1 MWAANQALNGLIGV
15 GVPHDWSTHAIGH
28 ELTSMY
34 GFDHAQ
40 TLAAVFTHNL
50 RVRRK
55 AKRAKLL
62 QYAQRV
68 WHIPANID
76 EEKAIDMAIDKTAG
90 FFEAMGLKNSLA
102 KLGVERDVIEKLPAR
117 LQEHGLTALG
127 EHGEVTPVV
136 VKQILTASM
145 AA

>member
-68 WHIPANID
+68 WHIPANTD
-76 EEKAIDMAIDKTAG
+76 EEKAIDMAIDKTAA